1 MEEALAALKA
11 TGRLPRGE
19 QEEEPA
25 TRLWLLLLLA
35 QMEDYAH
42 HTAAAL
48 AYLEEATAH
57 TPTCYDVYLEKARV
71 LRHAGALAQAEAS
84 VRVGSELD
92 HGDRFMNT
100 ELTKA
105 QLACGQVAAAL
116 ETVSYWTKKDV
127 PAVADLNE
135 MQACWFETRAGE
147 AFLAKK
153 DVAHA
158 NRMFAN
164 VCGYFDQFVLDQF
177 DFHPYVLRKNTLT
190 SYTRFLRVVDQLF
203 DHPYYLRAALGR
215 VRCALLLHETPI
227 DETAAGQFPSLFKEG
242 VKKEDDV
249 DGVKVGPPPGS
260 FIRSWR
266 RRRRWQRCG
275 RR

>member
-57 TPTCYDVYLEKARV
+57 TPTCYDVYLAKARV
-71 LRHAGALAQAEAS
+71 LRHAGALVQAEAS

-203 DHPYYLRAALGR
+203 DHPYYLQAALGR
-215 VRCALLLHETPI
+215 VRCALLLHETPF

-249 DGVKVGPPPGS
+249 DGVKVGAPQACHP
-260 FIRSWR
+260 
-266 RRRRWQRCG
+266 
-275 RR
+275 

>member
-1 MEEALAALKA
+1 M
-11 TGRLPRGE
+11 
-19 QEEEPA
+19 
-25 TRLWLLLLLA
+25 
-35 QMEDYAH
+35 
-42 HTAAAL
+42 
-48 AYLEEATAH
+48 
-57 TPTCYDVYLEKARV
+57 
-71 LRHAGALAQAEAS
+71 
-84 VRVGSELD
+84 
-92 HGDRFMNT
+92 
-100 ELTKA
+100 
-105 QLACGQVAAAL
+105 
-116 ETVSYWTKKDV
+116 
-127 PAVADLNE
+127 ADLNE

-203 DHPYYLRAALGR
+203 DHPYYLQAALGR
-215 VRCALLLHETPI
+215 VRCALLLHETPF

-249 DGVKVGPPPGS
+249 DGVKVGPPGS
-260 FIRSWR
+260 FTRSWR